1 MAEEAFFADDAACAH
16 AIARLGALIRQLG
29 KIETDKSQAVADAS
43 KRFEDQAT
51 PLVDERVSLAK
62 QIEAY
67 CVANRARLTK
77 EGKSKTAAFTSGS
90 AAWRSGRQ
98 KVQIVP
104 ELEAKILATLKKRGH
119 LDLIR
124 VREDLLLT
132 EIGKPASKDKI
143 KGIKGIS
150 IVPGEESFSISPIDA
165 DLVERT

>member
-1 MAEEAFFADDAACAH
+1 MADEALFADDAACAD
-16 AIARLGALIRQLG
+16 AIARLGAIGRQLD
-29 KIETDKSQAVADAS
+29 KVETDKSKAVAEAS

-51 PLVDERVSLAK
+51 PLVDERAALERQV
-62 QIEAY
+62 EAY
-67 CVANRARLTK
+67 CVANRARLTQD
-77 EGKSKTAAFTSGS
+77 GKSKTAAFTTGS

-98 KVQIVP
+98 QVQVDR

-143 KGIKGIS
+143 KGIKGITV
-150 IVPGEESFSISPIDA
+150 VPGKESFSIAPLA
-165 DLVERT
+165 AELVERA